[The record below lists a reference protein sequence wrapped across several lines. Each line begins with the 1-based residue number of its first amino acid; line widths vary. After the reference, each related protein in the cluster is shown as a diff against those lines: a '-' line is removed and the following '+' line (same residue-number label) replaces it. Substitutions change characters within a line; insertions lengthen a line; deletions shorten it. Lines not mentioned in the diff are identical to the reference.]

1 VKNAEDL
8 RNTHGSET
16 EKPSAKRLFTVKQA
30 ACYLAMAPK
39 TLYNLA
45 YARRIP
51 TVKLGRS
58 LRFDLKDLDDLIAA
72 NRRPT

>member
-1 VKNAEDL
+1 MSDGAPIPEASP
-8 RNTHGSET
+8 R
-16 EKPSAKRLFTVKQA
+16 PAKRLFTVKEA

-72 NRRPT
+72 NRRPA

>member
-1 VKNAEDL
+1 MISGALIPEANH
-8 RNTHGSET
+8 R
-16 EKPSAKRLFTVKQA
+16 PAKRLLTVKEA

-51 TVKLGRS
+51 TVRLGRS
-58 LRFDLKDLDDLIAA
+58 LRFDSKDLDDLIAA
-72 NRRPT
+72 NRRPA

>member
-1 VKNAEDL
+1 MSGGAPIPEVSP
-8 RNTHGSET
+8 R
-16 EKPSAKRLFTVKQA
+16 PAKRLLTVKEA

-58 LRFDLKDLDDLIAA
+58 LRFDSKDLDDLIAA
-72 NRRPT
+72 NRRPA

>member
-1 VKNAEDL
+1 
-8 RNTHGSET
+8 
-16 EKPSAKRLFTVKQA
+16 
-30 ACYLAMAPK
+30 MAPK

-58 LRFDLKDLDDLIAA
+58 LRFDLKDLDDLIVAS
-72 NRRPT
+72 RRPA